1 MATPLSKDLRPASF
15 RGVPFQVEGTD
26 IAAGRRTEPH
36 EYPKRDKPFVEDLG
50 RSARELSFEAFVV
63 GADYVAQANALLAAV
78 EEGGPGSLVH
88 PWFGTLTVS
97 IKDPARISFST
108 ALGYARVSLSFIESG
123 ELAFP
128 AAGDA
133 TTSQSRIAAVNIEN
147 AAVDDFASVFTVD
160 GFQDFVTTDALASI
174 NDALDQVSGATVGG
188 ADLLGYA
195 ATAQAALG
203 TALGLLGDPAALGQ
217 SIAGALGVSGLSTTA
232 QRWGQ
237 LAATLVRLAQSISVP
252 SAPTVYTPSRQQAYE
267 NAVATNALVRQVLL
281 AQAVGATSLAP
292 ATVYD
297 DAVLL
302 RNGLAAALD
311 VESLTATDATY
322 AALQDARG
330 TVWRDLTE
338 RSRSGA
344 RLTTRTLPET
354 MPALVLAYDLYEA
367 ADRDGE
373 IVARNAVRHP
383 GFVPPAPLKV
393 LTV

>member
-26 IAAGRRTEPH
+26 FAGGRRNEVH
-36 EYPKRDKPFVEDLG
+36 QYPKRDKPFVEDLG

-63 GADYVAQANALLAAV
+63 GADYVAQANALLAAA
-78 EEGGPGSLVH
+78 EEGGPGALVH

-97 IKDPARISFST
+97 LKDPARISFST
-108 ALGYARVSLSFIESG
+108 ALGYARVSLSFVESG

-128 AAGDA
+128 EAGDA

-147 AAVDDFASVFTVD
+147 AAVDDFASVFTVE
-160 GFQDFVTTDALASI
+160 GFPDFVTTDALASI
-174 NDALDQVSGATVGG
+174 RGALSQVSGASVGG

-195 ATAQAALG
+195 TSVQGALQS
-203 TALGLLGDPAALGQ
+203 ALGLLSNPLALGQ
-217 SIAGALGVSGLSTTA
+217 KIAGALGVSGLYTSA
-232 QRWGQ
+232 QGWGQ
-237 LAATLVRLAQSISVP
+237 LAATLVRMAQSIGNP
-252 SAPTVYTPSRQQAYE
+252 GAHTVYTPARQQAYA
-267 NAVATNALVRQVLL
+267 NTVATNALVRQVLL
-281 AQAVGATSLAP
+281 AQSVGATSLASC
-292 ATVYD
+292 AVYD

-302 RNGLAAALD
+302 RNSLAAALD
-311 VESLTATDATY
+311 VECLAATDATY
-322 AALQDARG
+322 TALQDARG
-330 TVWRDLTE
+330 TVWRDQTE
-338 RSRSGA
+338 RSRGGA
-344 RLTTRTLPET
+344 RLTTRTPAET